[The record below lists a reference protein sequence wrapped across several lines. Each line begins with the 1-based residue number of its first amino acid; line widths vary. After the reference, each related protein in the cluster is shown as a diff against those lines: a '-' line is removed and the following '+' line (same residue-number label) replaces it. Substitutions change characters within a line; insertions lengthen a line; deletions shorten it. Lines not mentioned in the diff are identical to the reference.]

1 MKIHIVQKGDT
12 LWKIAKKYGVDF
24 EELKKMNSQLSNPDL
39 IMPGMKI
46 KVPSSGV
53 PVKNE
58 TKVSFSG
65 KKEMPKSEH
74 PFAKEKP
81 KQVMDVTDTKP
92 KEVPK
97 EKPSVPYV
105 PPVPDIKQP
114 AYPELDINNYYML
127 NMAMMPQAPQPQLP
141 PKPSNVLPEMMKP
154 AEKPAQKPA
163 EKPKSVS
170 PAKKEEATKDMEN
183 KPSMPQQGVMGA
195 YEGGPG
201 PQGFPGGQGG
211 APYQNQGAV
220 AGAQDQAPEGF
231 GLGPVGDDCYPVSPV
246 MPGAGFGPGFGGP
259 GFGGPGFGGPQMQPY
274 GMPYQQAPF
283 GGMPQQPNQQ
293 MPFDYDDDD
302 DDDDVMGAYMPQQ
315 QMHMPYGQQG
325 YGGPGYGGP
334 GFGSPGFWGPGFGGP
349 GGYPPGCYP
358 VSPPMPGYG
367 FPPMPGYGFPP
378 QVQGAF
384 SGGPNMPHGVAGA
397 WDQGMNNQPPAI
409 SPAMDKEDCGCGG
422 PAKGLGGHQGYGG
435 MPGQFGQGG
444 QFGGMPGQFGQGGQF
459 GGMPGQ
465 FGQGGQ
471 FGGMPGQ
478 FGQGGQ
484 FGGMPGQFDQGGQF
498 GGMPG
503 QFGQG
508 GQFGGMPGQF
518 DQGGQF
524 GGMPGQFDQGGQF
537 GGMPGQSG
545 QGGQF
550 GGMPEQS
557 GQGGQFG
564 GMPGQYGQDS
574 QFGMPRFDDEDDDD

>member
-46 KVPSSGV
+46 KVPSEGV

-58 TKVSFSG
+58 TKVNFSG

-105 PPVPDIKQP
+105 PPVPNIKQP

-163 EKPKSVS
+163 EKPAEKPKSVS
-170 PAKKEEATKDMEN
+170 PANKEEATKDMEN
-183 KPSMPQQGVMGA
+183 KPNMPQQGVMGA
-195 YEGGPG
+195 YQGGQG
-201 PQGFPGGQGG
+201 PQVFPGGQGG
-211 APYQNQGAV
+211 APYQNPGAV
-220 AGAQDQAPEGF
+220 AGAQDQQAPGGPGF
-231 GLGPVGDDCYPVSPV
+231 PGGDDCYPVSPV
-246 MPGAGFGPGFGGP
+246 MPGPGFGPGFGGP
-259 GFGGPGFGGPQMQPY
+259 GFGGPGFGGPQIQPY
-274 GMPYQQAPF
+274 GMPYQQGP
-283 GGMPQQPNQQ
+283 GMGMPQQ
-293 MPFDYDDDD
+293 MPFDEDED

-315 QMHMPYGQQG
+315 QMQMPYGQQG
-325 YGGPGYGGP
+325 FGGPGFEGSGFGGP
-334 GFGSPGFWGPGFGGP
+334 GFGGPGFGGPGFGGPGFGGPGFGGPGFGGAGFGGP

-358 VSPPMPGYG
+358 MSPPMPGPG
-367 FPPMPGYGFPP
+367 FGFQP

-384 SGGPNMPHGVAGA
+384 SGGPNMPQGVAGA
-397 WDQGMNNQPPAI
+397 WDQGMMNNMPPQV

-422 PAKGLGGHQGYGG
+422 PGQGSGG

-484 FGGMPGQFDQGGQF
+484 FGGMPGQFGQGGQF

-518 DQGGQF
+518 GQGGQF
-524 GGMPGQFDQGGQF
+524 GGMPGQFSQGGQF
-537 GGMPGQSG
+537 GGMPGQFG

-550 GGMPEQS
+550 GGD
-557 GQGGQFG
+557 GQFA
-564 GMPGQYGQDS
+564 
-574 QFGMPRFDDEDDDD
+574 MPRFDDEDDDD

>member
-1 MKIHIVQKGDT
+1 LKIHIVQKGDT

-65 KKEMPKSEH
+65 KKEMPKSEHPFAKEKPKQVMEVTDTKPKEMPKSEH

-154 AEKPAQKPA
+154 AEKPVQKPA

-170 PAKKEEATKDMEN
+170 PAKKEEAIKDMEN
-183 KPSMPQQGVMGA
+183 KSSMPQQGVMGA

-201 PQGFPGGQGG
+201 SQGFPGGQGG
-211 APYQNQGAV
+211 APNQNQGAV
-220 AGAQDQAPEGF
+220 AGAQDQAPEGP
-231 GLGPVGDDCYPVSPV
+231 GPGADDCYPVSPV
-246 MPGAGFGPGFGGP
+246 MPGTGFGPGFGGP

-283 GGMPQQPNQQ
+283 GGMPQQPYQQ
-293 MPFDYDDDD
+293 MPFDDDD

-325 YGGPGYGGP
+325 FGGP
-334 GFGSPGFWGPGFGGP
+334 GFGGPGFGGPGFWGP

-378 QVQGAF
+378 QVMGAF

-397 WDQGMNNQPPAI
+397 WDQGMNNQPPAV
-409 SPAMDKEDCGCGG
+409 SPAMGKEDCGCGG
-422 PAKGLGGHQGYGG
+422 PGQGFGGHQGYGGMPGHFGKSNQYGG

-444 QFGGMPGQFGQGGQF
+444 QYGGMPGQFGQGGQY

-471 FGGMPGQ
+471 YGGMPGQ

-484 FGGMPGQFDQGGQF
+484 Y
-498 GGMPG
+498 
-503 QFGQG
+503 
-508 GQFGGMPGQF
+508 GGMPGQF

-550 GGMPEQS
+550 G
-557 GQGGQFG
+557 
-564 GMPGQYGQDS
+564 QDS
-574 QFGMPRFDDEDDDD
+574 QFGMPRFDDEDDD